1 MEENYRRMIEL
12 FDFLTENDFDVYFIG
27 QKKGNC
33 TKKFIVIRDSGII
46 PITSN
51 KTATQII
58 DIIGYVPES
67 KYIEIEEFKEN
78 IKETMKEYAA
88 RITGEESPII
98 PEDSFKAYS
107 FSITYQIQK
116 LIQ

>member
-1 MEENYRRMIEL
+1 MIEIFNL
-12 FDFLTENDFDVYFIG
+12 FLENDFDVYFVG
-27 QKKGNC
+27 QKFGICN
-33 TKKFIVIRDSGII
+33 KKYVVIRDAGTI
-46 PITSN
+46 PIYSN
-51 KTATQII
+51 KAGTQII

-88 RITGEESPII
+88 RITGEESPVI

>member
-1 MEENYRRMIEL
+1 MIEL
-12 FDFLTENDFDVYFIG
+12 FEFLKSSGFETYFIG
-27 QKKGNC
+27 QKKGAC
-33 TKKFIVIRDSGII
+33 TRKYIVIRDAGTI
-46 PITSN
+46 PIYSN
-51 KTATQII
+51 KAGTQII

-88 RITGEESPII
+88 RITGEESPVI
-98 PEDSFKAYS
+98 PEDDFKAYS

>member
-1 MEENYRRMIEL
+1 MIEIFNL
-12 FDFLTENDFDVYFIG
+12 FLENDFDVYFVG
-27 QKKGNC
+27 QKFGICN
-33 TKKFIVIRDSGII
+33 KKYVVIRDAGTI
-46 PITSN
+46 PIYSN
-51 KTATQII
+51 KAGTQII

>member
-1 MEENYRRMIEL
+1 MIEIFNL
-12 FDFLTENDFDVYFIG
+12 FLENDFDVYFVG
-27 QKKGNC
+27 QKFGICN
-33 TKKFIVIRDSGII
+33 KKYVVIRDAGTI
-46 PITSN
+46 PIYSN
-51 KTATQII
+51 KAGTQII

-78 IKETMKEYAA
+78 IKETMKEYVA
-88 RITGEESPII
+88 RITGEESPVI
-98 PEDSFKAYS
+98 PEDDFKAYS

>member
-1 MEENYRRMIEL
+1 MIEL

-58 DIIGYVPES
+58 DIIGYVPNS
-67 KYIEIEEFKEN
+67 KYTEIEPFKEN
-78 IKETMKEYAA
+78 IKEVMKEYPA
-88 RITGEESPII
+88 RITGEESPVV
-98 PEDSFKAYS
+98 PDNEVKGYTFV
-107 FSITYQIQK
+107 ITYQIQK

>member
-1 MEENYRRMIEL
+1 MIEIFNL
-12 FDFLTENDFDVYFIG
+12 FLENDFDVYFVG
-27 QKKGNC
+27 QKFGVCN
-33 TKKFIVIRDSGII
+33 KKYVVIRDAGTI
-46 PITSN
+46 PIYSN
-51 KTATQII
+51 KAGTQII

-78 IKETMKEYAA
+78 IKETMKVYAA
-88 RITGEESPII
+88 RITGEESPVI
-98 PEDSFKAYS
+98 PEDGFKAYS

>member
-1 MEENYRRMIEL
+1 MIEIFNL
-12 FDFLTENDFDVYFIG
+12 FLENDFDVYVVG
-27 QKKGNC
+27 QKFGICN
-33 TKKFIVIRDSGII
+33 KKYVVIRDAGTI
-46 PITSN
+46 PIYSN
-51 KTATQII
+51 KAGTQII

-67 KYIEIEEFKEN
+67 KYVEIEEFKEN

-88 RITGEESPII
+88 RITGEESPVI

>member
-1 MEENYRRMIEL
+1 MTEL
-12 FDFLTENDFDVYFIG
+12 FEHLLNNGFEVYFIG
-27 QKKGNC
+27 QKWGICEKPY
-33 TKKFIVIRDSGII
+33 IVIRDAGTI
-46 PITSN
+46 PIYSN
-51 KTATQII
+51 KAGTQII

-88 RITGEESPII
+88 RITGEESPVI

>member
-1 MEENYRRMIEL
+1 MIEIFNL
-12 FDFLTENDFDVYFIG
+12 FLENDFDVYFVG
-27 QKKGNC
+27 QKFGICN
-33 TKKFIVIRDSGII
+33 KKYVVIRDAGTI
-46 PITSN
+46 PIYSN
-51 KTATQII
+51 KAGTQII

-88 RITGEESPII
+88 RITGEESPVI

-107 FSITYQIQK
+107 FVITYQIQK